1 MFDLLL
7 RKTDILNKIRESYSK
22 KDIENDDKRGKKA
35 DSIIQKVLKIY
46 PGM

>member
-7 RKTDILNKIRESYSK
+7 RKTAILNKIRESYNK
-22 KDIENDDKRGKKA
+22 KEVKNDGEKPKKP
-35 DSIIQKVLKIY
+35 DSIIQRVLKIY